1 MIEERAVILSLE
13 LLPLN
18 ISEISDQTP
27 LSFSPSETVAILEI
41 ERKTACG
48 LCGQTRG
55 CGNSIWGKLFGHQTT
70 AFKAQNRINAK
81 VGESVMVGID
91 EKAMLKSA
99 LLLYVLPLTTLF
111 IGALLAASFWN
122 KDGITMLGAV
132 TGLTLGLLWVK
143 CHTISNRY
151 FNLQQPVI
159 LRLVANQDSVITF
172 N

>member
-13 LLPLN
+13 ILPQ
-18 ISEISDQTP
+18 ISPQIST
-27 LSFSPSETVAILEI
+27 SHSSSESVAILEI

-81 VGESVMVGID
+81 VGESVIVGIN

-99 LLLYVLPLTTLF
+99 LLLYLLPLVTLF
-111 IGALLAASFWN
+111 VGALLSAYFWQS
-122 KDGITMLGAV
+122 DGKTMLGAV

-143 CHTISNRY
+143 GHVMSNRY
-151 FNLQQPVI
+151 FSLQQPVI
-159 LRLVANQDSVITF
+159 LRLVANQDSINKF
-172 N
+172 S